1 MYIYIYIYILYILM
15 KVKAIHYFGPST
27 HPPPAKLDF
36 SFSSNSLSS
45 LYRKAALGRKFSCLA
60 LQQSVG

>member
-1 MYIYIYIYILYILM
+1 M
-15 KVKAIHYFGPST
+15 KVKTIHYFGPST